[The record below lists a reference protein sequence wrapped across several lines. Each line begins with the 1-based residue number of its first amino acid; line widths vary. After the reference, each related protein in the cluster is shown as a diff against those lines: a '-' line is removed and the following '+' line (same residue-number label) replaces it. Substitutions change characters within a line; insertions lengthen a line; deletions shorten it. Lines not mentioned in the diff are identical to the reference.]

1 MAESHTSENE
11 SIEALKADLSTES
24 LQKEAVREAEEKW
37 QNRDTELDVER
48 LVAPEMQIRKLSKI
62 RSDIDYEYAIFTLA
76 YKIKQEIEEK
86 GLSFALKVY
95 QRTDFSKYNLL
106 FEYVAA
112 YISDKLTPVL
122 KEINDKLEI
131 NGKAYSHVGL
141 TISRKYQTIALV
153 IYDPKVHYTYYSNNP
168 INQNYLDKNK
178 APEAKFLDLSID
190 YNALKFT
197 RTFKPLYNLQKK
209 AKQKKQEQ
217 ETLRIKKEELYDD
230 LYHQVFDSP
239 LATFQSIFM
248 KKKFNA
254 RLNKLKNNSEQYK
267 QIVEKYHIYDKEIDE
282 ITKDLNEYAQK
293 SSLYEAVKKDA
304 EIINSQLL
312 PYVLINHD
320 LDKEKEEQ

>member
-37 QNRDTELDVER
+37 QNRDTKLDVER
-48 LVAPEMQIRKLSKI
+48 LVAPEMQIRKLCKI
-62 RSDIDYEYAIFTLA
+62 RSDIDYEYAIFTLT

-86 GLSFALKVY
+86 GLPFALKVY
-95 QRTDFSKYNLL
+95 HRTDFSKYNLL

-153 IYDPKVHYTYYSNNP
+153 IYDPKGYYTYYSNNP

-209 AKQKKQEQ
+209 VKQKKQEQ
-217 ETLRIKKEELYDD
+217 DTLRIKKEELYDD
-230 LYHQVFDSP
+230 LYHQAFDSP

-304 EIINSQLL
+304 EIINTQLL